1 MSKKDEFKNFA
12 SKHPEL
18 NDYVASGNMSWQ
30 KFYEMYDI
38 YGEDDRSWSK
48 YLKKTNNATSSTP
61 DLSSLPKIIQNID
74 MNSIQEHIN
83 TAQKALGVI
92 QELTTKNKVSQADI
106 LKGPTTSRPINK
118 FFED

>member
-1 MSKKDEFKNFA
+1 MSKKDEFKHFA
-12 SKHPEL
+12 SSHPEL
-18 NDYVASGNMSWQ
+18 NEYVRKGDMTWQ

-38 YGEDDRSWSK
+38 YGEDNRGWDK
-48 YLKKTNNATSSTP
+48 YITSTNSEIKTSSI
-61 DLSSLPKIIQNID
+61 PKILNNID

-92 QELTTKNKVSQADI
+92 QELTSKKEVPKTSF
-106 LKGPTTSRPINK
+106 KGPTTQRPINK